1 MAASMDSRMGLL
13 SVVVPILIGMCF
25 FFVVDVEEGIRV
37 AREVDEE
44 VASGTNEV
52 V

>member
-1 MAASMDSRMGLL
+1 M
-13 SVVVPILIGMCF
+13 GMCF